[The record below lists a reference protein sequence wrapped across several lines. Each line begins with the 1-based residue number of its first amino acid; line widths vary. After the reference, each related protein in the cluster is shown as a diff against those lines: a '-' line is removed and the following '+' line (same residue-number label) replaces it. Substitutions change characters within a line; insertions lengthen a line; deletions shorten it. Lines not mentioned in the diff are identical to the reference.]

1 MSFECE
7 RRGAKRVVMTNVR
20 NVADS
25 DFTLAGRGTLEAR
38 RQRQI
43 RVGRQYWFDDGCTSR
58 GALLLKKWFGSKVE
72 IVYATVY
79 ELTDIFDNPFD
90 YVLCCGLLYHLR
102 DPILA
107 LQICRKITRRQIIVE
122 SLCKPRRGTYMV
134 PLWLQNKIRPR
145 YRPFPHPTVE
155 YRGSQ
160 DDGANWWRFTVRAL
174 RAMME
179 DAGFKNVE
187 IKEYVG
193 HRCVLVGYV

>member
-1 MSFECE
+1 LSFECE

-102 DPILA
+102 DPILKA
-107 LQICRKITRRQIIVE
+107 YASQGGGRIWF
-122 SLCKPRRGTYMV
+122 LCGY
-134 PLWLQNKIRPR
+134 KIRFGP
-145 YRPFPHPTVE
+145 
-155 YRGSQ
+155 GI
-160 DDGANWWRFTVRAL
+160 DRFHIPQLSIEAAKTMAL
-174 RAMME
+174 IGGVSLFE
-179 DAGFKNVE
+179 PSGQ
-187 IKEYVG
+187 
-193 HRCVLVGYV
+193 